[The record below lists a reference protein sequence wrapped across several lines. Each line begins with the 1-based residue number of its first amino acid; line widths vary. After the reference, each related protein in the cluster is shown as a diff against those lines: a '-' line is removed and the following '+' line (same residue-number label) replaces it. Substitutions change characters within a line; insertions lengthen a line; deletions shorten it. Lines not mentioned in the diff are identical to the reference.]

1 MKLTWTN
8 TEWDNFSGVASQDN
22 LLMLNAGNDFLNATG
37 DNTMLDD
44 KEIKRRI
51 NNLNPLAKKDTKW
64 NIVTDPTQTQINGA
78 KDYYNGILKYDAKT
92 SLDVLN
98 SLLEKANYE
107 KVQWQNQENTGKD
120 GIRYANSTDK
130 SEISTIQSAG
140 KAKANIKALTD
151 SIIPNL
157 EKAIAQAVAIKEK
170 ADALKAKAE
179 ADAKAKAE
187 ADAKA
192 KAEADAKA
200 KMKTLNDQLLIAKT
214 PEEKARVQAEI
225 DALAGNVAKTTG
237 TSKLVIYAVAGLA
250 IIGVAYMLL
259 RRKA

>member
-22 LLMLNAGNDFLNATG
+22 LLMLNAGDDFLNATG

-44 KEIKRRI
+44 KEIIRRI
-51 NNLNPLAKKDTKW
+51 RNLNPIAKKDAKW
-64 NIVTDPTQTQINGA
+64 NIVTDPTQTQIDGA
-78 KDYYNGILKYDAKT
+78 KAYYNGILKYDAKT

-98 SLLEKANYE
+98 SLLEQTKYE
-107 KVQWQNQENTGKD
+107 LTQWKNQENTGKD

-140 KAKANIKALTD
+140 KAKANIKALES
-151 SIIPNL
+151 SIIPNI
-157 EKAIAQAVAIKEK
+157 ETAIAKAVAVKEK
-170 ADALKAKAE
+170 AD
-179 ADAKAKAE
+179 ADAKAKAD
-187 ADAKA
+187 ATAKA
-192 KAEADAKA
+192 KEEADAKA
-200 KMKTLNDQLLIAKT
+200 KMKSLTDQLITAKT

-225 DALAGNVAKTTG
+225 DALAGNVAKATG
-237 TSKLVIYAVAGLA
+237 SSKTIVYVVVGLA
-250 IIGVAYMLL
+250 IIGGAYMLL

>member
-22 LLMLNAGNDFLNATG
+22 LLMLNAGDDFLNATG

-44 KEIKRRI
+44 KEIIRRI
-51 NNLNPLAKKDTKW
+51 RNLNPIAKKDAKW

-78 KDYYNGILKYDAKT
+78 KAYYNGILKYDAKT

-98 SLLEKANYE
+98 SLLEKAKYE
-107 KVQWQNQENTGKD
+107 LTQWKNQENTGKD

-140 KAKANIKALTD
+140 KAKANIKALES
-151 SIIPNL
+151 SIIPDI
-157 EKAIAQAVAIKEK
+157 ETAIAKAVAVKEK
-170 ADALKAKAE
+170 AD
-179 ADAKAKAE
+179 ADAKAKAD
-187 ADAKA
+187 AMAKA
-192 KAEADAKA
+192 KEEADAKA
-200 KMKTLNDQLLIAKT
+200 KMKSLTDQLITAKT

-225 DALAGNVAKTTG
+225 DALAGNVAKATG
-237 TSKLVIYAVAGLA
+237 SSKTIVYVVVGLA
-250 IIGVAYMLL
+250 IIGGAYMLL

>member
-37 DNTMLDD
+37 DNTMLDE

-51 NNLNPLAKKDTKW
+51 KNLNPLAKKDTKW

-78 KDYYNGILKYDAKT
+78 KDYYNGIFKYDAKT

-107 KVQWQNQENTGKD
+107 KGQWQNQENTGKD
-120 GIRYANSTDK
+120 GIRYVNATDK

-140 KAKANIKALTD
+140 KAKANIKALSDT
-151 SIIPNL
+151 IIPNIQT
-157 EKAIAQAVAIKEK
+157 AIAKAVALKEK
-170 ADALKAKAE
+170 AD
-179 ADAKAKAE
+179 ADAKAKAD
-187 ADAKA
+187 ANAKA
-192 KAEADAKA
+192 KEDADAKA
-200 KMKTLNDQLLIAKT
+200 KMKSLTDQLLTAKT
-214 PEEKARVQAEI
+214 PEDRARIQAEI
-225 DALAGNVAKTTG
+225 DALAGNVANTTG
-237 TSKLVIYAVAGLA
+237 SSKLIVYAVAGLA

-259 RRKA
+259 RRK